1 MSLAV
6 LSAATGVPVEV
17 TDTACIDTSFPG
29 FRGLLNG
36 MLR

>member
-6 LSAATGVPVEV
+6 LSAAADVPIEV

-29 FRGLLNG
+29 FRELLDEV
-36 MLR
+36 LA